1 MATHPP
7 CASARV
13 SMSFLFLVFPSP
25 HASPRSGYVHVSD
38 EEVDTETHS
47 LEGTR
52 PRELSDEV
60 IFTS

>member
-1 MATHPP
+1 MYDNTPTM
-7 CASARV
+7 C
-13 SMSFLFLVFPSP
+13 FGEGLFLVFPSP
-25 HASPRSGYVHVSD
+25 HASPRSGYVHMSD

-52 PRELSDEV
+52 SWELSDEV